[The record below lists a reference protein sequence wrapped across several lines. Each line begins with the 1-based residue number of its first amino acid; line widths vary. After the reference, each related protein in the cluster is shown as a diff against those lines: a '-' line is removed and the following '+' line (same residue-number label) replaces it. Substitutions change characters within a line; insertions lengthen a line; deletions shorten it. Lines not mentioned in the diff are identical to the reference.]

1 MVGLFHVQIFCIS
14 SVLCCSF
21 AGRTVANLAQYAA
34 ALYQLAFPQDDII
47 FPRVILALSS
57 LVVICSSLDLMIE
70 VNFPRRHGRIEQD

>member
-1 MVGLFHVQIFCIS
+1 MVDLFHIQIICIS
-14 SVLCCSF
+14 SVLCGSF

-70 VNFPRRHGRIEQD
+70 VNFPRRHGRVEQD

>member
-14 SVLCCSF
+14 SILYGSF

-34 ALYQLAFPQDDII
+34 ALYQLAFPQQDDIL

-57 LVVICSSLDLMIE
+57 LVVICSCLDVMIE
-70 VNFPRRHGRIEQD
+70 VNFPRRHGRVE